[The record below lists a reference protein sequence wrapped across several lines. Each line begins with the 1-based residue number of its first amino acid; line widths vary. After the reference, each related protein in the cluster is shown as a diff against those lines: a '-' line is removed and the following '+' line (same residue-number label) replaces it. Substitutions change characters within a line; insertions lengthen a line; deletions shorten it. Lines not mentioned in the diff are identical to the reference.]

1 MSFSPLI
8 LRSQAGSRSA
18 HPGRPAARASAF
30 STLAAACAA
39 EAGIPRCGRGL
50 AEGPALALD
59 ARDGADD
66 RSRES
71 AIDHLG
77 VALRLR
83 CERSQWL
90 GRSALKEPPNSCKDA
105 SLDAGYTVHD
115 ISRSTPPNVR
125 VPRSPIAHPTPTG
138 RSRFRT

>member
-18 HPGRPAARASAF
+18 HPGRLATALTCGTVRVVLLSGCEARIRE
-30 STLAAACAA
+30 LP
-39 EAGIPRCGRGL
+39 E
-50 AEGPALALD
+50 EPALALD

-66 RSRES
+66 RIRES

-83 CERSQWL
+83 CEGGDRLRTSIL
-90 GRSALKEPPNSCKDA
+90 EE
-105 SLDAGYTVHD
+105 
-115 ISRSTPPNVR
+115 
-125 VPRSPIAHPTPTG
+125 TPTSCTG
-138 RSRFRT
+138 

>member
-18 HPGRPAARASAF
+18 HPGR
-30 STLAAACAA
+30 LATALTCGTVRVVWLSGC
-39 EAGIPRCGRGL
+39 EAGIRELP
-50 AEGPALALD
+50 EEPAWALD

-90 GRSALKEPPNSCKDA
+90 GRSALKEPPNSFHDGP
-105 SLDAGYTVHD
+105 LDAG
-115 ISRSTPPNVR
+115 
-125 VPRSPIAHPTPTG
+125 IAYMTNFDGPHQPT
-138 RSRFRT
+138 

>member
-18 HPGRPAARASAF
+18 HPGR
-30 STLAAACAA
+30 LAAALTCGTVRVVLLSGC
-39 EAGIPRCGRGL
+39 EAGTRELP
-50 AEGPALALD
+50 EEPALALD

-66 RSRES
+66 RIREP

-105 SLDAGYTVHD
+105 SQDPGYTVHD
-115 ISRSTPPNVR
+115 ISLSTPRNVR
-125 VPRSPIAHPTPTG
+125 VALPVR
-138 RSRFRT
+138 